1 MSITCVHM
9 GDIHIASNVVI
20 SAVVVRSI
28 EAENTTWAGVT
39 EKKIKK

>member
-1 MSITCVHM
+1 MSITYVHM

-39 EKKIKK
+39 EKKINK